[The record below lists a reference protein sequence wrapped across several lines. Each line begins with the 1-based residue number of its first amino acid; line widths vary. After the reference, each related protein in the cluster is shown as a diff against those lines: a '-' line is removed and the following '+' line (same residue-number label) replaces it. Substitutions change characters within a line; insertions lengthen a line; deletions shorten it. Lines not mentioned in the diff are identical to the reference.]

1 MFLQRHTNGRQV
13 PMMLNVRTPWG
24 NANQNHKAR
33 PWRPSCS
40 VAAVNHQSEASWKFT
55 QSSTW
60 PLLGVS
66 PRGVKASAQSY
77 PKVGTLPSG
86 VCSPC
91 AGPPVWQERLPAA
104 EESAL
109 PLTYPASALGLC
121 SYSCVR
127 PLWASMEGALGLLRL
142 G

>member
-13 PMMLNVRTPWG
+13 PVMLNVRTPWG

-33 PWRPSCS
+33 PRRPSCS
-40 VAAVNHQSEASWKFT
+40 AVAVNSLRLLGNS

-66 PRGVKASAQSY
+66 PRGVKAGAQSY
-77 PKVGTLPSG
+77 PKVGALPCG

-91 AGPPVWQERLPAA
+91 AGPPAWRERLPTAQ
-104 EESAL
+104 ESAL
-109 PLTYPASALGLC
+109 SLTYPASALGLC

-127 PLWASMEGALGLLRL
+127 PLWAPMEGALGLLRL